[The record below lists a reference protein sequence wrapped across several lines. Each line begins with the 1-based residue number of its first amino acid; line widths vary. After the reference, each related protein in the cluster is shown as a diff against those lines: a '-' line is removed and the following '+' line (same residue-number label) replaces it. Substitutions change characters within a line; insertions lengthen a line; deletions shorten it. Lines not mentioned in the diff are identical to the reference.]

1 MEYHIFG
8 DEQLGMAPSGGTPVD
23 AMPGIPS
30 VTGIVAPADLGQV
43 LVHEHIACAA
53 AGVTRSAIALA
64 GGRAGLVD
72 RAVAVLQSARAA
84 GVTTIVDAT
93 PFDLGRDVQ
102 LLAEVSAQSGVTI
115 LASTGHWLLP
125 SVFMSNRSVAELADL
140 FIADLTTGADG
151 TDIRCGVIKV
161 ASEEGVTDFD
171 RRVLEAVAIT
181 HRATG
186 APIITHAAARN
197 RIGEAQAAVFDQLGV
212 PPERVAIGHSDDTF
226 DIGYLTGLADR
237 GYMIGMDR
245 IPCGNL
251 PEYGGRTVKDRIAM
265 IAELVGRG
273 YGDRVLVGHDD
284 PIWAGLLSAEDQ
296 RRHVVANPDSVSF
309 IHLRVLPELRALGLD
324 DAAINAITTDNPRR
338 WLTGVV
344 H

>member
-1 MEYHIFG
+1 MR
-8 DEQLGMAPSGGTPVD
+8 
-23 AMPGIPS
+23 GIPS

-53 AGVTRSAIALA
+53 AGVTRSVVSLA
-64 GGRAGLVD
+64 GGRAGLVE
-72 RAVAVLQSARAA
+72 RGVLALESARDA
-84 GVTTIVDAT
+84 GVRTIVDAT
-93 PFDLGRDVQ
+93 PFDLGRDVE
-102 LLAEVSAQSGVTI
+102 LLAEVSQRSGVTV

-125 SVFMSNRSVAELADL
+125 TVFMLNRSVAELAEL
-140 FIADLTTGADG
+140 FVADLTTGADG

-161 ASEEGVTDFD
+161 ASEETVTDFD
-171 RRVLEAVAIT
+171 RRVLEAAAIA
-181 HRATG
+181 HRETG

-197 RIGEAQAAVFDQLGV
+197 RIGEAQAAVFEQLGV
-212 PPERVAIGHSDDTF
+212 PPERIAIGHSDDTF
-226 DIGYLTGLADR
+226 DVGYLTGLADR

-251 PEYGGRTVKDRIAM
+251 PEYGGRTVEDRIAM
-265 IAELVGRG
+265 IAELVERG

-296 RRHVVANPDSVSF
+296 RRHAVANPDGIAF
-309 IHLRVLPELRALGLD
+309 IHRRVLPELRARGLD
-324 DAAINAITTDNPRR
+324 DAAITRITTDNPRR

-344 H
+344 A